1 MSMRLGIQ
9 FLSLM
14 FLFLYLHLGVPTTII
29 APIYYYHHVSDVD
42 FTSSGPLSMS
52 IIRISKVYRVYH
64 LCTSCL
70 TAYRYTGNLCFC

>member
-1 MSMRLGIQ
+1 MGME
-9 FLSLM
+9 FEPLSLNSM
-14 FLFLYLHLGVPTTII
+14 FLFLFMGLGVPTTII

-42 FTSSGPLSMS
+42 FTSSGLLSMS

-70 TAYRYTGNLCFC
+70 TAYRYTGNPCFC